1 MIRDR
6 NIAWKTK
13 RVFLPAHLMSGL
25 LEDGTS
31 KVLTSLGAGTPVLG
45 EVIAAAQLAGM
56 PMDAA
61 DEVFHFWP
69 IPWDMDRAEP
79 FRVRLH
85 FIHKS
90 TDADAPVFKTFYK
103 AIARQEALT
112 AANSSADETL
122 THSAHTCS
130 TTNNSYEVTSW
141 KSSASN
147 TKIGSSDI
155 ALLFAFE
162 LDALGGATADE
173 CVLLGAE
180 IEYTVKATDEQRKLT
195 SSEPVASV

>member
-1 MIRDR
+1 
-6 NIAWKTK
+6 
-13 RVFLPAHLMSGL
+13 MSGL